1 MKHKTYPFIIWS
13 GGKRKVL
20 ITLYGR
26 SYFRECDK
34 NGKIKRLVKPKC
46 KIIPFKK
53 N

>member
-26 SYFRECDK
+26 SLFRECDK
-34 NGKIKRLVKPKC
+34 DGKIYTKYRNNIIQFKR
-46 KIIPFKK
+46 